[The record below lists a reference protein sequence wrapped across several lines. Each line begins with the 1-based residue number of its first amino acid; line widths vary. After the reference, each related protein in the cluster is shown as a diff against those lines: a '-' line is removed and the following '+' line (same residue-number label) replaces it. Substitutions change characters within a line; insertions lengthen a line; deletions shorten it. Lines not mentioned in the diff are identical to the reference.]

1 MTDIGDIVLIYFE
14 DQPTSYARVD
24 NIEADVKRDW
34 YQLTMTLLQPPS
46 PPESI
51 TWILRDT
58 YINGD
63 EFTMQ
68 GKRIRLEKL
77 EPSPGILE
85 RQKERLHSGE
95 KNPAEKPSP
104 GQVISFSD
112 FKKH

>member
-14 DQPTSYARVD
+14 DQPTTYARVD
-24 NIEADVKRDW
+24 DIEADVKRDW
-34 YQLTMTLLQPPS
+34 YQLTMTLLQVPP
-46 PPESI
+46 PPERI

-77 EPSPGILE
+77 EPSAAFKE
-85 RQKERLHSGE
+85 RQEEILNAGKGKKES
-95 KNPAEKPSP
+95 STP
-104 GQVISFSD
+104 GQVISLSD
-112 FKKH
+112 FKKS